1 MKTRQ
6 SGMPDEQMWNTF
18 FDPCA
23 ILDKLGIQNVVGNIA
38 DLACGYGTFT
48 IPVASRTKGLV
59 YAIDIDKD
67 MIRITQ
73 EKINEG
79 IVVFIHIEKE
89 DEERENKLKEKA
101 VDNIRWLLKKT
112 NTNTVVLHSFAHLSE
127 SKSSPE
133 FAQKLIDKLKGSL
146 EERHF
151 ITHVTPYGYFLE
163 FQLHVLG

>member
-48 IPVASRTKGLV
+48 IPVARRTKGLV

-67 MIRITQ
+67 
-73 EKINEG
+73 N
-79 IVVFIHIEKE
+79 
-89 DEERENKLKEKA
+89 
-101 VDNIRWLLKKT
+101 
-112 NTNTVVLHSFAHLSE
+112 
-127 SKSSPE
+127 
-133 FAQKLIDKLKGSL
+133 
-146 EERHF
+146 
-151 ITHVTPYGYFLE
+151 
-163 FQLHVLG
+163 